1 MSRAMN
7 RTVGK
12 VVEKTLFLTVRKK
25 LISIGPSG

>member
-12 VVEKTLFLTVRKK
+12 VIEKSLFLTVRKK
-25 LISIGPSG
+25 LIKLGPDG